1 MSESSE
7 KQRWNL
13 DGVISSIRVASG
25 RSTKNERV
33 ERQKKEA
40 ASTFDDAEKK
50 QPTDFIDV
58 KVKALETIYR
68 ADVKAD
74 ALDPTSA

>member
-1 MSESSE
+1 MLFRRFVLL
-7 KQRWNL
+7 QADR
-13 DGVISSIRVASG
+13 
-25 RSTKNERV
+25 TKNERV
-33 ERQKKEA
+33 ERQEKEA

-74 ALDPTSA
+74 ALDPTSV